1 MGDAKYADRML
12 YLVTFPDDK
21 ANFYVEL
28 NDKLEPLFESK
39 NMDVKKIVSCPDFKL
54 NKIHCDI
61 YSKTDDDSQLVKAK
75 ITKLFPSNWD
85 GRKNF
90 FNLLDEQKSSLALG
104 GKRYKSNRKTRRHRS
119 NKNKKSKK
127 SRKRKHKTRKH

>member
-1 MGDAKYADRML
+1 MGDAKYADRIL

-39 NMDVKKIVSCPDFKL
+39 KIDVQKIVSCPDFKL
-54 NKIHCDI
+54 NKIYCDVYI
-61 YSKTDDDSQLVKAK
+61 KSDDDNKLVKAK

-90 FNLLDEQKSSLALG
+90 FNLLEEQKTNIEVG
-104 GKRYKSNRKTRRHRS
+104 GKKKRRRKTRR
-119 NKNKKSKK
+119 NKSKKSKK
-127 SRKRKHKTRKH
+127 GKKSRKNKKN